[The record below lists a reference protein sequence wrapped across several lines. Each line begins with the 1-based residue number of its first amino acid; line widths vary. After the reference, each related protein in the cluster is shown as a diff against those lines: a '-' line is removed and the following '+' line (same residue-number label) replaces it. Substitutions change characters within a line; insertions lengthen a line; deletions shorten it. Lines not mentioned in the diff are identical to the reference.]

1 MQGLIQIEGVVLA
14 RLIPKI
20 LQFGKTGAN
29 FFSNQNEFLQVGQI
43 YYPQNHKI
51 PSHEHLDVK
60 TNISTINEVL
70 ILVEGK
76 MEVNLFLNRILKHSL
91 IMNSGDAIVLMNGGH
106 GFKML
111 EPSKIIEIK
120 QGPYM
125 GDLDKVR
132 FDDTSK

>member
-1 MQGLIQIEGVVLA
+1 MQGLIQIEGIDLA
-14 RLIPKI
+14 RVIPNI
-20 LQFGKTGAN
+20 LQFGNPGVN

-43 YYPQNHKI
+43 YYPQDHKI
-51 PSHEHLDVK
+51 PSHEHLKVK
-60 TNISTINEVL
+60 NVISIINEVL

-76 MEVNLFLNRILKHSL
+76 IEVLLYINRKLKHSL
-91 IMNSGDAIVLMNGGH
+91 IINSGDAIVLMNGGH

>member
-1 MQGLIQIEGVVLA
+1 MQELIQIEGIVLA
-14 RLIPKI
+14 RLIPNI

-43 YYPQNHKI
+43 YYPQNHRI
-51 PSHEHLDVK
+51 PSHEHLEVK
-60 TNISTINEVL
+60 TNISSINEVL

-76 MEVNLFLNRILKHSL
+76 MEVNLYLKRILEHSL

-132 FDDTSK
+132 FDDTGK